1 MKSTSNTTPKII
13 ALLMFAVTGLAYA
26 SGTHSGG
33 HGHDTD
39 ETMIETR
46 YGRESHPHDHDQ
58 HG

>member
-39 ETMIETR
+39 ETMI
-46 YGRESHPHDHDQ
+46 G
-58 HG
+58 